1 MEYTNP
7 FEALYDF
14 PDSLKTT
21 DKLLSIEPNNA
32 EALHT
37 KALIL
42 LADGNRTGALFY
54 ANEALKYDSKN
65 DARYIKMVAT
75 ALGVVK

>member
-1 MEYTNP
+1 MLWKAYAL
-7 FEALYDF
+7 EALYDF

-21 DKLLSIEPNNA
+21 DKLLSILPHDA

-42 LADGNRTGALFY
+42 LAYGNRTGALFY
-54 ANEALKYDSKN
+54 SNQALKCDSKN
-65 DARYIKMVAT
+65 DARYIKTVAT
-75 ALGVVK
+75 ILACR